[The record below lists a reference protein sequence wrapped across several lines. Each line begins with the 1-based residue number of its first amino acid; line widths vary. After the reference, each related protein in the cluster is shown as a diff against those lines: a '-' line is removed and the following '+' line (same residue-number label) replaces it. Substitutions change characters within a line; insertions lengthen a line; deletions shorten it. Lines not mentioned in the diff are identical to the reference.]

1 MPLDHCKLVL
11 ERRAIRWGRNFAG
24 KAPIYLD
31 GVRGAETPLFREV
44 NVLGIYSAAYGGSVL
59 PTYVT

>member
-1 MPLDHCKLVL
+1 
-11 ERRAIRWGRNFAG
+11 
-24 KAPIYLD
+24 LD